1 MSTHTHLLHIYICI
15 YIAIYMY
22 ICITIYCMYLYIS
35 IYIYIFFLVLIPL
48 GSRNMGPPWQP
59 KVRSDVYQ
67 IRRAPAH
74 VIPIKEICFADAA
87 GLLGAAR
94 QRACRGVSRR
104 RRTDPPWVLVAELF
118 SITLDS
124 QANRPSLHNLNFISV
139 HCSAALHNLSSCR
152 VFNTALAKVLNPLCL
167 GLEPLLTCEA
177 LVGLAERHF
186 NLKLVK
192 KCTEGS
198 SRRSLGEI
206 TMLVN
211 KTRPPKRLFR
221 NPVAERAPWAQSA
234 SGSYPPSAVRLDAVL
249 VQLVSNVPN
258 FFWEGCGSHQWLR
271 RSMCVALQSVQ
282 GSRNDQL
289 LPVSAGIRPVAV

>member
-1 MSTHTHLLHIYICI
+1 MEYEMSTHTHIYYISI
-15 YIAIYMY
+15 SVYIAIYIYVYMY
-22 ICITIYCMYLYIS
+22 NYLLYVFIH
-35 IYIYIFFLVLIPL
+35 IYIYIFFLLLIPL

-67 IRRAPAH
+67 IQDAPAH
-74 VIPIKEICFADAA
+74 VIPIKEICLADAA

-94 QRACRGVSRR
+94 QRACRAVSRR
-104 RRTDPPWVLVAELF
+104 RRADPPWVLVAELF

-124 QANRPSLHNLNFISV
+124 QANRPSLHNLSFISV

-177 LVGLAERHF
+177 PVGLAERHF

-198 SRRSLGEI
+198 SHRSLGEI

-221 NPVAERAPWAQSA
+221 NLVAERAPWAQSA
-234 SGSYPPSAVRLDAVL
+234 SGSYPPPTVRLNAVL

-258 FFWEGCGSHQWLR
+258 FFGERCGSHQWLR
-271 RSMCVALQSVQ
+271 RHVCPHNLHYK
-282 GSRNDQL
+282 
-289 LPVSAGIRPVAV
+289 